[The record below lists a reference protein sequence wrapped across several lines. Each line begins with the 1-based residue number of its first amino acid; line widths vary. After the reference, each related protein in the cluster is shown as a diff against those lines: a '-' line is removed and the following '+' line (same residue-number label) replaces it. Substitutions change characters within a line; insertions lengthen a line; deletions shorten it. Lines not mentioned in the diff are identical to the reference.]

1 MPEDARPVKG
11 VTIYKPDKCYHGY
24 TLFGHTHED
33 LRLGKGLLAHMYL
46 IDMEGRIAHEWTA
59 QTAVQLL
66 KLQPDGDLY
75 YMTRDRSNIDQ
86 AGLYKIA
93 PDSSVLWHYHC
104 RIDHDFFPL
113 DNGHLMIHCI
123 VDYMAPELGPELR
136 RHPYFIEIGPDK
148 ELIWEWHGEQ
158 HLQELIDLVGLQ
170 VPIDWQAR
178 AEEELESRSAWDE
191 RLQRASPRERE
202 AFKRRLVRRFSF
214 DWAHNN
220 TCQVIGQ
227 NAAAARDVR
236 FRPGNIVFSY
246 RTLDIIG
253 VIDRDSGE
261 IVWAWGPGEIDG
273 QHKPHVLANGHILIY
288 DNGTRRGWSR
298 VVELD
303 PLANRIVWEY
313 VGTPPESF
321 YSAAIS
327 GAQRLP
333 NGNTFICEGGS
344 GRLFEVTP
352 DKEIVWEFRSPYRG
366 FIFGREQHSIYR
378 ATRYSAPGWLRG
390 KS

>member
-33 LRLGKGLLAHMYL
+33 RRLGRDLLAYIYL
-46 IDMEGRIAHEWTA
+46 IDMEGRIVHEWTVK
-59 QTAVQLL
+59 TAVQLS
-66 KLQPDGDLY
+66 KLQPDGSLY

-170 VPIDWQAR
+170 VPIDWENRVEQRMKAR
-178 AEEELESRSAWDE
+178 MSWDIRLQNASPQELEAAK
-191 RLQRASPRERE
+191 QRTIRGSP
-202 AFKRRLVRRFSF
+202 F

-220 TCQVIGQ
+220 TSQVIGE
-227 NAAAARDVR
+227 NAAGAKDSR

-246 RTLDIIG
+246 TKVNIIG

-261 IVWAWGPGEIDG
+261 IVWAWGPGELDG
-273 QHKPHVLANGHILIY
+273 HHKPHMLPNGHILIY
-288 DNGTRRGWSR
+288 DNGSSRGWSR
-298 VVELD
+298 IVEMD
-303 PLANRIVWEY
+303 PLTNEIVWEY
-313 VGTPPESF
+313 VGTPKESF
-321 YSAAIS
+321 YSGAIS

-333 NGNTFICEGGS
+333 NGNTLICEGGR
-344 GRLFEVTP
+344 GRLFEVAP

-366 FIFGREQHSIYR
+366 FIWGREAHNIYR
-378 ATRYSAPGWLRG
+378 TTRYSAPGWLRG